1 VKAAMAAS
9 ALLLAERIDTR
20 VLERKEAIGTAPLT
34 LTLSEGG
41 VAVLFRYGAV
51 VLFDVSAAAQER
63 FLAELAPALTGPLSP
78 AERDTVEIVIDTG
91 VDDHVDAKGTI
102 HLKDAGIERL
112 QAVADVLAKSL
123 VLSNYE
129 TRFSTIFDR
138 TEPLAA
144 SLRETGR
151 TGAGERD
158 LMRRIGAVLSVQHN
172 MVGRV
177 EAGEKP
183 DLLWEHPEL
192 DRFYTR
198 LADEYE
204 LRERSRV
211 LDRKLDVIA
220 RTVET
225 LLGLVQNRS
234 SQRVEWYVTALI
246 VAEVVLSLYPLLLGR

>member
-1 VKAAMAAS
+1 MVIG

-20 VLERKEAIGTAPLT
+20 TLERREAIGVAPLA
-34 LTLSEGG
+34 LPLPEGG
-41 VAVLFRYGAV
+41 VAVIFRYGVV
-51 VLFDVSAAAQER
+51 VLFDVAPAAEQR
-63 FLAELAPALTGPLSP
+63 FLVELAPALIEPLSP
-78 AERDTVEIVIDTG
+78 PERDAVELVVDPAA
-91 VDDHVDAKGTI
+91 DDHVDAHGII
-102 HLKDAGIERL
+102 HLRDRAVERL

-123 VLSNYE
+123 VLANYE
-129 TRFSTIFDR
+129 TRFTAIFDR

-144 SLRETGR
+144 RLREAGR

-192 DRFYTR
+192 DRFYAR

-211 LDRKLDVIA
+211 LDRKVDVIA

-234 SQRVEWYVTALI
+234 SQRVEWYVAALI
-246 VAEVVLSLYPLLLGR
+246 VAELILSIYPLVLKQ

>member
-1 VKAAMAAS
+1 
-9 ALLLAERIDTR
+9 LL
-20 VLERKEAIGTAPLT
+20 P
-34 LTLSEGG
+34 
-41 VAVLFRYGAV
+41 
-51 VLFDVSAAAQER
+51 
-63 FLAELAPALTGPLSP
+63 P
-78 AERDTVEIVIDTG
+78 ERDAAEIVIDPG
-91 VDDHVDAKGTI
+91 VDDHVDVGGTI
-102 HLKDAGIERL
+102 HLRDTGVERL

-123 VLSNYE
+123 VLSHYE
-129 TRFSTIFDR
+129 MRFSTIFDR

-144 SLRETGR
+144 RLRETGR

-192 DRFYTR
+192 DRFYSR

-204 LRERSRV
+204 LRERGRV

-234 SQRVEWYVTALI
+234 SQRVEWYVAALI
-246 VAEVVLSLYPLLLGR
+246 VAELVLSLYPLLLGR